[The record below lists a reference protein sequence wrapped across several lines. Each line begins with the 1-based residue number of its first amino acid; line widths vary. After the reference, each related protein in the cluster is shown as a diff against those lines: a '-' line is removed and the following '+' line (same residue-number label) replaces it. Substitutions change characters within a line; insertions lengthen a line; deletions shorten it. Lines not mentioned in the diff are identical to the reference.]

1 MNGIQSLLQDLP
13 APLRKTLYALVTI
26 FGLTLGILQSVG
38 VSDLGPLSMT
48 QALQVYAYLS
58 PLVGAVAVA
67 NVKKP
72 AADPGVE
79 SAGLGDLVQDYELDM
94 SAFEPVGDMDDVYG
108 VAGQ

>member
-1 MNGIQSLLQDLP
+1 MTAIQAQLQALP
-13 APLRKTLYALVTI
+13 APLRQTLYSLVTI
-26 FGLTLGILQSVG
+26 LGLTLGVLQAIDVN
-38 VSDLGPLSMT
+38 DLGPLTMT

-72 AADPGVE
+72 VGDSAALGELVE
-79 SAGLGDLVQDYELDM
+79 EYDLDM

-108 VAGQ
+108 AAAQV